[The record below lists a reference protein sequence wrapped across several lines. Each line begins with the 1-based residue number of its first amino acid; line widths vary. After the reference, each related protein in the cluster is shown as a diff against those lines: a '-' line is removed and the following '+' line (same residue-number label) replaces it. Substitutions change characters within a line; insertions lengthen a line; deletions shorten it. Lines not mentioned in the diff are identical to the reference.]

1 MTKQKNIA
9 VIGAGVIGLSTALC
23 LQKEFPSASLSLY
36 ADKFNE
42 DTLSAGAGGIFRPEL
57 NIDENFERLSKWC
70 EDSFSHFLEL
80 AHSPEASKAGIQLV
94 SGYHLSSNSL
104 QIQNPLLLK
113 LLPECR
119 EVQEKELKMFPR
131 HYKYGMFYT
140 TIITDC
146 RYYLPWMKSKFQEA
160 NGNIVPKY
168 ITNICE
174 IAENHDVV
182 VNCSGLGAKK
192 LLKDNMLIPVR
203 GQTIKVKAPWIK
215 HFYYGDE
222 VYVLPGL
229 DYVTLGGVK
238 DHGSYNMNVSS
249 YQKQF
254 IWDKCTELVPSLKRA
269 EVAWDWVGLRPYR
282 PSVRIDANFIPCN
295 GNYKMVVNNYGH
307 GGHGIALSWG
317 TALE

>member
-9 VIGAGVIGLSTALC
+9 VIGAGVIGLSTVLC
-23 LQKEFPSASLSLY
+23 LQKEFPSASVSLY

-57 NIDENFERLSKWC
+57 NIDEDFERLSKWC

-80 AHSPEASKAGIQLV
+80 ARSPEASKAGTQLV
-94 SGYHLSSNSL
+94 SGYHLSSNPL

-113 LLPECR
+113 LLPEYR
-119 EVQEKELKMFPR
+119 ELQEKELKMFPR

-168 ITNICE
+168 IINICE

-182 VNCSGLGAKK
+182 VNCSGLGAKQ
-192 LLKDNMLIPVR
+192 LLKDKMLIPVR
-203 GQTIKVKAPWIK
+203 GQTIK
-215 HFYYGDE
+215 
-222 VYVLPGL
+222 
-229 DYVTLGGVK
+229 
-238 DHGSYNMNVSS
+238 
-249 YQKQF
+249 
-254 IWDKCTELVPSLKRA
+254 RA
-269 EVAWDWVGLRPYR
+269 EIAWDWVGLRPYR

-307 GGHGIALSWG
+307 GGHGVALSWG
-317 TALE
+317 TALEATQLVKKFFVEKNFVAKL